1 MNKTWKRQVFRHT
14 ALYTAILM
22 FSHTGG
28 GGGAQAQTQT
38 QTHKYA
44 IVMNGQNLPEVK
56 WGQDY
61 KKLAQKSNER
71 QFTHT
76 TNFHIKKN
84 VTLSFNN
91 IDEVVAEKKDVVV
104 FGTATYLPPYG
115 KVSGFDADKLKK
127 RGDALGW
134 IKTTKPGLV
143 GYSYEGVTCQN
154 NYNNASSGCP
164 ELIYKTQFSFG
175 QQGLKKKTTGGLD
188 IAEDKSRD
196 NSPIYKLQDYPGL
209 GVSFNLSSES
219 LVKSIKY
226 NKIISS
232 FSEGVTQ
239 QNGTQNQHKDKNL
252 VYTTGDY
259 QYKNKYSSRYVGQN
273 EHSAIAFYLNAK
285 LHLLDKK
292 NIKNIAQGKTV
303 NLGTLKSYVEPT
315 AEWKNK
321 RQNYFQGN
329 WTFEDKGTVSV
340 KLKLPEVKAGRCV
353 NKNNPNPN
361 AKAPSPALTAPALWF
376 GPVQNGKVQMYSA
389 SVSTYPDS
397 SSSQIFLQ
405 NLSRKDDTSKPGR
418 YSLKPLSTSEI
429 KSKEPNFT
437 GRQTIIRLDG
447 RVQQIKLGQ
456 SNNEVVGF
464 NGNSNNA
471 TFGIVSEGSFMPDTS
486 EWKKVLLPWTVRVFA
501 DDSKFKEFNKE
512 EKDNKPKYSQKYR
525 SRDNGKRE
533 RNLGDIV
540 NSPIVAV
547 GGYLAT
553 SANDGMVHIFKK
565 GNGGDERNYSLKL
578 SYIPGTMP
586 RKDIENKDSTLA
598 KELRAFAEKGYVGDR
613 YGVDGGFV
621 LRQVNLNGK
630 DHVFMF
636 GAMGF
641 GGRGAYALDL
651 TKADGSDPT
660 KASLFDV
667 KDNGNNGNNGNNR
680 VELGYTVG
688 TPQIGK
694 THNGKYA
701 AFLAS
706 GYATKKIDDPTNKTA
721 LYVYDLEN
729 NGNLIK
735 KIEVKDGKGGLSS
748 PTLVD
753 KDLDGTVDIAYAG
766 DRGGKMYRFDLSG
779 QSPDQWTVRPIFEG
793 TKPITS
799 APAISQLKDKR
810 VVIFGT
816 GSDLSEE
823 DVDNMEEQYIYGIF
837 DDDTATTGTVNFS
850 GSGGGLLEQ
859 VLSRDNDNKT
869 LFLTDYKRSDGSG
882 SKGWVVKL
890 KDGQR
895 VTVKPTVVLRTA
907 FVTIRKYND
916 GGCGAE
922 TAILGINTADGGKLT
937 KKSARPIVPDAN
949 KDVAQYSGHK
959 QTTKG
964 KSIPIGCMQKGN
976 EIVCPNG
983 YVYDKPVNVRYLD
996 EKKTDGFSTTADGDA
1011 GGSGIDP
1018 AGKRSGKNN
1027 RCFSQKGVRTLLM
1040 NDLDSLDIT
1049 GPTCGM
1055 KRISWR
1061 EVFY

>member
-1 MNKTWKRQVFRHT
+1 RQ
-14 ALYTAILM
+14 
-22 FSHTGG
+22 
-28 GGGAQAQTQT
+28 
-38 QTHKYA
+38 YA
-44 IVMNGQNLPEVK
+44 IIMNEGNQPEVQWNGSYSIK
-56 WGQDY
+56 DKDRKREY
-61 KKLAQKSNER
+61 
-71 QFTHT
+71 THH
-76 TNFHIKKN
+76 NHSRGGSS
-84 VTLSFNN
+84 VSFNN
-91 IDEVVAEKKDVVV
+91 SDELVSQQSGTAV

-115 KVSGFDADKLKK
+115 KVSGFDADGLNK
-127 RGDALGW
+127 RGNAAGW
-134 IKTTKPGLV
+134 IRTTRIALA
-143 GYSYEGVTCQN
+143 GYSYEGVVCRSGT
-154 NYNNASSGCP
+154 GCP
-164 ELIYKTQFSFG
+164 KLVYKTRFSFDNPDLVKNAG
-175 QQGLKKKTTGGLD
+175 RLD
-188 IAEDKSRD
+188 RHTDPSRE
-196 NSPIYKLQDYPGL
+196 NSPIYKLKDYPWL
-209 GVSFNLSSES
+209 GVSFNLGAEGTTKDGKTINK
-219 LVKSIKY
+219 LV
-226 NKIISS
+226 SS
-232 FSEGVTQ
+232 FDEKNSS
-239 QNGTQNQHKDKNL
+239 NNNL
-252 VYTTGDY
+252 VYTTEGRDISLGDWQREKTAMAY
-259 QYKNKYSSRYVGQN
+259 
-273 EHSAIAFYLNAK
+273 YLNAK

-292 NIKNIAQGKTV
+292 GIKDITNKTV
-303 NLGTLKSYVEPT
+303 QLGVLRPSIDVRLQRNTGLAGLLNFWASWDIKDNGQIP
-315 AEWKNK
+315 
-321 RQNYFQGN
+321 
-329 WTFEDKGTVSV
+329 V
-340 KLKLPEVKAGRCV
+340 KLGLPEVKAGRCI
-353 NKNNPNPN
+353 NKANPNP
-361 AKAPSPALTAPALWF
+361 KAQALSPALTAPALWF

-418 YSLKPLSTSEI
+418 YSLKPLSMSEI

-437 GRQTIIRLDG
+437 GRQTVIRLDSG
-447 RVQQIKLGQ
+447 VQQIKLQG
-456 SNNEVVGF
+456 NEVANF
-464 NGNSNNA
+464 NGNDGKND

-486 EWKKVLLPWTVRVFA
+486 EWKKVLLPWTVRA
-501 DDSKFKEFNKE
+501 SNDDGQFNTFNKE
-512 EKDNKPKYSQKYR
+512 ENNGKPKYSQKYR
-525 SRDNGKRE
+525 SRDSSKHE

-565 GNGGDERNYSLKL
+565 GNGVDERNYSLKL

-586 RKDIENKDSTLA
+586 RQYFDNDTSALKDSTLA

-621 LRQVNLNGK
+621 LRQVEWKGQNR
-630 DHVFMF
+630 VFMF
-636 GAMGF
+636 GAMGL

-651 TKADGSDPT
+651 TKAENGDPT
-660 KASLFDV
+660 AVSLFDV
-667 KDNGNNGNNGNNR
+667 KNDKNKGNNSA
-680 VELGYTVG
+680 ELGYTVG

-694 THNGKYA
+694 THDGKYA

-706 GYATKKIDDPTNKTA
+706 GYATKTIDSTDNKTA
-721 LYVYDLEN
+721 LYVYDLESS
-729 NGNLIK
+729 GTLIK
-735 KIEVKDGKGGLSS
+735 KIDVPGGKGGLSS

-766 DRGGKMYRFDLSG
+766 DRGGSMYRFDLKDWSVRTIFSG
-779 QSPDQWTVRPIFEG
+779 N
-793 TKPITS
+793 KPITS

-823 DVDNMEEQYIYGIF
+823 DVLNTDEQYIYGIF
-837 DDDTATTGTVNFS
+837 DDDTAASNVDVKLKGL
-850 GSGGGLLEQ
+850 GGGLLEQ
-859 VLSRDNDNKT
+859 VLEQKDKT

-882 SKGWVVKL
+882 NKGWVVKL

-907 FVTIRKYND
+907 FVTIHKYTGND
-916 GGCGAE
+916 KCGAE

-959 QTTKG
+959 KGTNG
-964 KSIPIGCMQKGN
+964 KSIPIGCMEKNGGT
-976 EIVCPNG
+976 VCPNG

-1018 AGKRSGKNN
+1018 AGKRAGKNN

-1061 EVFY
+1061 EVFF

>member
-1 MNKTWKRQVFRHT
+1 MNKTLKRRVFRHT
-14 ALYTAILM
+14 ALYAAILM

-28 GGGAQAQTQT
+28 GGGAMA

-44 IVMNGQNLPEVK
+44 IIMNERKQPEVK
-56 WGQDY
+56 SNVPSSIKDKDRKREYTHY
-61 KKLAQKSNER
+61 KYNAGGGS
-71 QFTHT
+71 
-76 TNFHIKKN
+76 
-84 VTLSFNN
+84 VSFNN
-91 IDEVVAEKKDVVV
+91 SDELVSRQNGTAV

-115 KVSGFDADKLKK
+115 KVSGFDDKRLKE
-127 RGDALGW
+127 RGNAVNW
-134 IKTTKPGLV
+134 IHTTHPGLI
-143 GYSYEGVTCQN
+143 GYSY
-154 NYNNASSGCP
+154 ASVVCRSGTGCP
-164 ELIYKTQFSFG
+164 KLVYKTRFSFDNPDLVKNAG
-175 QQGLKKKTTGGLD
+175 RLD
-188 IAEDKSRD
+188 RHTDPSRE
-196 NSPIYKLQDYPGL
+196 NSPIYKLKDYPWL
-209 GVSFNLSSES
+209 GVSFNLGAEGTTKDGKTINK
-219 LVKSIKY
+219 LV
-226 NKIISS
+226 SS
-232 FSEGVTQ
+232 FDENNNNQTIVSTTEGDPISLGDQ
-239 QNGTQNQHKDKNL
+239 QREHTAV
-252 VYTTGDY
+252 VY
-259 QYKNKYSSRYVGQN
+259 
-273 EHSAIAFYLNAK
+273 YLNAK

-292 NIKNIAQGKTV
+292 QIQNITDKTV
-303 NLGTLKSYVEPT
+303 RLGVLKPSIDV
-315 AEWKNK
+315 KI
-321 RQNYFQGN
+321 QNTGLSGILGFHAKWDIKDNGQIP
-329 WTFEDKGTVSV
+329 V
-340 KLKLPEVKAGRCV
+340 KLGLQQVKAGRCI
-353 NKNNPNPN
+353 NKPNPNPN
-361 AKAPSPALTAPALWF
+361 KKDLSPALTAPALWF

-397 SSSQIFLQ
+397 SSSRIFLQ
-405 NLSRKDDTSKPGR
+405 NLERKTDPGR
-418 YSLKPLSTSEI
+418 PGRHSLKPLSDTQI

-447 RVQQIKLGQ
+447 GVQQIKLDKNKEATGL
-456 SNNEVVGF
+456 
-464 NGNSNNA
+464 NGNTGKND
-471 TFGIVSEGSFMPDTS
+471 TFGIVSEGSFTPDVS
-486 EWKKVLLPWTVRVFA
+486 EWKKVLLPWTVRGFA
-501 DDSKFKEFNKE
+501 DDSEFKKFNKE
-512 EKDNKPKYSQKYR
+512 EKNNDNKPKYSQKYR
-525 SRDNGKRE
+525 SRDNNNRD
-533 RNLGDIV
+533 LGDII

-565 GNGGDERNYSLKL
+565 GNGDARDYSLKL

-586 RKDIENKDSTLA
+586 RKDIENKESTLA

-621 LRQVNLNGK
+621 LRRITDDQDK
-630 DHVFMF
+630 QKHFFMF
-636 GAMGF
+636 GAMGL

-651 TKADGSDPT
+651 TKADDNDPT

-706 GYATKKIDDPTNKTA
+706 GYATKDINNGENKTA

-837 DDDTATTGTVNFS
+837 DDDTATTGSVNFS
-850 GSGGGLLEQ
+850 GLGGGLLEQ
-859 VLSRDNDNKT
+859 ELKQEGKT

-882 SKGWVVKL
+882 NKGWVVKL

-907 FVTIRKYND
+907 FVTIHKYTGTD
-916 GGCGAE
+916 KCGAE

-937 KKSARPIVPDAN
+937 KKSARPIVPAAN
-949 KDVAQYSGHK
+949 SKVAQYSGDK
-959 QTTKG
+959 KTSSG
-964 KSIPIGCMQKGN
+964 KSIPIGCMEKDNG
-976 EIVCPNG
+976 IVCPNG

-996 EKKTDGFSTTADGDA
+996 EKKTDDFPVTADGDA
-1011 GGSGIDP
+1011 GGSGTFKEGKKP
-1018 AGKRSGKNN
+1018 ARNN
-1027 RCFSQKGVRTLLM
+1027 RCFSGKGVRTLLM

-1049 GPTCGM
+1049 GPMCGM

-1061 EVFY
+1061 EVFF

>member
-1 MNKTWKRQVFRHT
+1 
-14 ALYTAILM
+14 
-22 FSHTGG
+22 
-28 GGGAQAQTQT
+28 
-38 QTHKYA
+38 
-44 IVMNGQNLPEVK
+44 
-56 WGQDY
+56 
-61 KKLAQKSNER
+61 
-71 QFTHT
+71 T
-76 TNFHIKKN
+76 T
-84 VTLSFNN
+84 
-91 IDEVVAEKKDVVV
+91 
-104 FGTATYLPPYG
+104 P
-115 KVSGFDADKLKK
+115 
-127 RGDALGW
+127 
-134 IKTTKPGLV
+134 
-143 GYSYEGVTCQN
+143 
-154 NYNNASSGCP
+154 
-164 ELIYKTQFSFG
+164 
-175 QQGLKKKTTGGLD
+175 
-188 IAEDKSRD
+188 
-196 NSPIYKLQDYPGL
+196 
-209 GVSFNLSSES
+209 
-219 LVKSIKY
+219 
-226 NKIISS
+226 
-232 FSEGVTQ
+232 
-239 QNGTQNQHKDKNL
+239 
-252 VYTTGDY
+252 
-259 QYKNKYSSRYVGQN
+259 
-273 EHSAIAFYLNAK
+273 
-285 LHLLDKK
+285 
-292 NIKNIAQGKTV
+292 
-303 NLGTLKSYVEPT
+303 
-315 AEWKNK
+315 
-321 RQNYFQGN
+321 
-329 WTFEDKGTVSV
+329 
-340 KLKLPEVKAGRCV
+340 
-353 NKNNPNPN
+353 NPNPKS
-361 AKAPSPALTAPALWF
+361 KAPSPALTAPALWF

-397 SSSQIFLQ
+397 SSSRIYLQ
-405 NLSRKDDTSKPGR
+405 NLKRKTDTSRPGR
-418 YSLKPLSTSEI
+418 YSLADLSTSEI
-429 KSKEPNFT
+429 KSKEPSFT

-447 RVQQIKLGQ
+447 GVREIKLDRSDEATGL
-456 SNNEVVGF
+456 
-464 NGNSNNA
+464 NGNDGKNE

-486 EWKKVLLPWTVRVFA
+486 EWKKVLLPWTVRA
-501 DDSKFKEFNKE
+501 SNDDGQFNTFNKE
-512 EKDNKPKYSQKYR
+512 ENNGKPKYSQKYR
-525 SRDNGKRE
+525 SRDTNNGK

-586 RKDIENKDSTLA
+586 RKDIESQDSTLA

-621 LRQVNLNGK
+621 LRQYK
-630 DHVFMF
+630 DRVFMF

-660 KASLFDV
+660 AVSLFDV
-667 KDNGNNGNNGNNR
+667 KHDNNGKNSNNS
-680 VELGYTVG
+680 VQLGYTVG

-694 THNGKYA
+694 THNDKYA

-729 NGNLIK
+729 NNGTLIR
-735 KIEVKDGKGGLSS
+735 KIDVPGGKGGLSS

-753 KDLDGTVDIAYAG
+753 KDLDGTIDIAYAG
-766 DRGGKMYRFDLSG
+766 DRGGNMYRFDLS
-779 QSPDQWTVRPIFEG
+779 SDNPSSWTVRTIFQG

-823 DVDNMEEQYIYGIF
+823 DVDNKDIQHVYGIF
-837 DDDTATTGTVNFS
+837 DNDTDTSVAKDGQGN
-850 GSGGGLLEQ
+850 GLLEQ

-882 SKGWVVKL
+882 DKGWVVKL

-937 KKSARPIVPDAN
+937 KKSARPIVPAAN
-949 KDVAQYSGHK
+949 SKVAQYSGHK
-959 QTTKG
+959 KTSSG
-964 KSIPIGCMQKGN
+964 KSIPIGCMEKGN
-976 EIVCPNG
+976 ETVCPNG

-1061 EVFY
+1061 EIFY

>member
-1 MNKTWKRQVFRHT
+1 Q
-14 ALYTAILM
+14 
-22 FSHTGG
+22 
-28 GGGAQAQTQT
+28 AQAQT

-44 IVMNGQNLPEVK
+44 IVLNAQKLPEVK
-56 WGQDY
+56 WGSSYTSLGHKD
-61 KKLAQKSNER
+61 KDL

-76 TNFHIKKN
+76 SNFGIKKN
-84 VTLSFNN
+84 IILSFNN
-91 IDEVVAEKKDVVV
+91 TDEVVAQKNGIVV
-104 FGTATYLPPYG
+104 FGAATYLPPYG
-115 KVSGFDADKLKK
+115 KVSGFDTQKLTE
-127 RGDALGW
+127 RGNALDW
-134 IKTTKPGLV
+134 INTTRPGLV
-143 GYSYEGVTCQN
+143 GYSYEDVTCN
-154 NYNNASSGCP
+154 SSNCP
-164 ELIYKTQFSFG
+164 EVSYKTQFTFDKH
-175 QQGLKKKTTGGLD
+175 QLAKKKTDNKLD
-188 IAEDKSRD
+188 IYEDKSRD
-196 NSPIYKLQDYPGL
+196 NSPIYKLPDYPGL
-209 GVSFNLSSES
+209 GVSFNLSGES
-219 LVKSIKY
+219 TVKPKRLSQLV
-226 NKIISS
+226 SS
-232 FSEGVTQ
+232 FSEDVTQ
-239 QNGTQNQHKDKNL
+239 QNGANSPYKDKNL
-252 VYTTGDY
+252 VYTTDDY
-259 QYKNKYSSRYVGQN
+259 RNQGNHNHQDK
-273 EHSAIAFYLNAK
+273 HHAIIFYLNAK

-292 NIKNIAQGKTV
+292 QIKNIAQGKTF
-303 NLGTLKSYVEPT
+303 NLGTLKPRIDLTE
-315 AEWKNK
+315 AWKN
-321 RQNYFQGN
+321 RNRGFFNNGN
-329 WTFEDKGTVSV
+329 WTFEDKGEVSV
-340 KLKLPEVKAGRCV
+340 KLSLPQVKAGRCV

-418 YSLKPLSTSEI
+418 YSLKPLSASDI
-429 KSKEPNFT
+429 QSKEPSFT
-437 GRQTIIRLDG
+437 SRQTVIRLDG
-447 RVQQIKLGQ
+447 GVRHIQLDR
-456 SNNEVVGF
+456 NNEVTSF
-464 NGNSNNA
+464 NGDNG
-471 TFGIVSEGSFMPDTS
+471 TFGIVKEGSVVPES
-486 EWKKVLLPWTVRVFA
+486 NEWKKVLLPWTVRAFNN
-501 DDSKFKEFNKE
+501 DGQFNTFNKE
-512 EKDNKPKYSQKYR
+512 ENNGKPKYSQKYR
-525 SRDNGKRE
+525 SRNNGKHE

-547 GGYLAT
+547 GEYLAT

-565 GNGGDERNYSLKL
+565 GNGGDARDYSLKL

-586 RKDIENKDSTLA
+586 RKDIQSQDSTLA

-621 LRQVNLNGK
+621 LRQVNNLNGQ
-630 DHVFMF
+630 DRVFMF

-651 TKADGSDPT
+651 TKADGNDPT

-706 GYATKKIDDPTNKTA
+706 GYATKEITSGENKTA

-729 NGNLIK
+729 NNGTPIA
-735 KIEVKDGKGGLSS
+735 KIEVPNGKGGLSS

-766 DRGGKMYRFDLSG
+766 DRGGNMYRFDLS
-779 QSPDQWTVRPIFEG
+779 SDNPSSWTVRTIFQG

-823 DVDNMEEQYIYGIF
+823 DVDNNDIQSIYGIF
-837 DDDTATTGTVNFS
+837 DNDTDTGFAQD
-850 GSGGGLLEQ
+850 GLGKGLLEQ
-859 VLSRDNDNKT
+859 KLSEENKT

-907 FVTIRKYND
+907 FVTIHKYTGTD
-916 GGCGAE
+916 KCGAE

-937 KKSARPIVPDAN
+937 KKSARPIVPEAN
-949 KDVAQYSGHK
+949 TAVAQYSGHK
-959 QTTKG
+959 QTANG
-964 KSIPIGCMQKGN
+964 KSIPIGCMEKGN

-1061 EVFY
+1061 E